1 MGLGHARWS
10 MGRLR
15 AGADDG
21 CERMEQDGTQNGT
34 VAERAVGD
42 EGVQVHQPAVYRCSV
57 CTVWHTGMWAC
68 GHGMFV
74 IVGILD
80 TCVPQSVEWEMRCRC
95 RQAKP
100 RGGCNCKRAQPTVA
114 SRLCTYLPT
123 WVGVLPGGG
132 GR

>member
-1 MGLGHARWS
+1 
-10 MGRLR
+10 
-15 AGADDG
+15 
-21 CERMEQDGTQNGT
+21 MEQRMGQNGT

-68 GHGMFV
+68 GRGMFV
-74 IVGILD
+74 IVGYLQ
-80 TCVPQSVEWEMRCRC
+80 TCLLC
-95 RQAKP
+95 
-100 RGGCNCKRAQPTVA
+100 PTVGRVGNA
-114 SRLCTYLPT
+114 MPMQTGQTPRRLQLQARPAYSSLRLCTYLPT